1 MSAAILNVL
10 ILIGLLLLLIH
21 AFWDSKNTKTIEKE
35 DEYKKLDETTFME
48 DTSPENMIANFEN
61 EYEAIK
67 EKSNLGQLGAP

>member
-1 MSAAILNVL
+1 MSVTVLTVL

-35 DEYKKLDETTFME
+35 DEYKKLDETPFDGNSEEML
-48 DTSPENMIANFEN
+48 ANYEN